1 LCKTVI
7 ETTYRGREE
16 DATVDTGQSS
26 LHPFVHLSR
35 EDLARLPAEASFTL
49 SEDDVREISV
59 HLSPEEAREV
69 YLPLSRLLYLHA
81 SATQNLYRAA
91 RTFLAEEEKEVPYV
105 LGIAG
110 SVAAGKSTVA
120 RVLRALISRW
130 PGSPEVGLVSTD
142 GFLYPNSVLRSRGLM
157 ERKGF
162 PESYD
167 LPLLLEF
174 LADIKSGRDEVS
186 APIHSHL
193 TYDILPDRTQ
203 SVVRPDV
210 LVVEGL
216 NMLEAGLPEP
226 SEGHRVF
233 VSDYCDFSIYVD
245 AQERHIK
252 EWYLER
258 FMRLREEAL
267 DDSSAY
273 FHRFAELSVEEAT
286 DLALGV
292 WDEIDHP
299 NLKENIEP
307 TRDRARLI
315 LEKGKDHSVQ
325 SVRLRKI

>member
-1 LCKTVI
+1 V
-7 ETTYRGREE
+7 
-16 DATVDTGQSS
+16 DAGQSS
-26 LHPFVHLSR
+26 LHPFVRLSR
-35 EDLARLPAEASFTL
+35 EDWARLPADASFAL
-49 SEDDVREISV
+49 SEENVREIGAY
-59 HLSPEEAREV
+59 LSPEEAAQV
-69 YLPLSRLLYLHA
+69 YLPLSRLLYLHVV
-81 SATQNLYRAA
+81 ATQNLYRAA
-91 RTFLAEEEKEVPYV
+91 RAFLAEEEKEVPYIV
-105 LGIAG
+105 GIAG

-142 GFLYPNSVLRSRGLM
+142 GFLHPNSVLRARGLM

-167 LPLLLEF
+167 LPLLLRF
-174 LADIKSGRDEVS
+174 LADIKSGRDGVS
-186 APIHSHL
+186 VPIHSHL
-193 TYDILPDRTQ
+193 TYDILPVRTQ
-203 SVVRPDV
+203 VVGRPDV
-210 LVVEGL
+210 LIVEGL

-252 EWYLER
+252 EWYVER
-258 FMRLREEAL
+258 FLRLREEAL
-267 DDSSAY
+267 GDSSAY
-273 FHRFAELSVEEAT
+273 FHRFAELSVEQAT
-286 DLALGV
+286 DEALRV

-307 TRDRARLI
+307 TKDRACLI
-315 LEKGKDHSVQ
+315 LEKAQDHSVK

>member
-1 LCKTVI
+1 VRLS
-7 ETTYRGREE
+7 REE
-16 DATVDTGQSS
+16 WARLPADSS
-26 LHPFVHLSR
+26 FALSEDDLQKIGGHLSR
-35 EDLARLPAEASFTL
+35 EEAT
-49 SEDDVREISV
+49 EI
-59 HLSPEEAREV
+59 
-69 YLPLSRLLYLHA
+69 YLPLSRLLYLHVE
-81 SATQNLYRAA
+81 ATQSLYRAA
-91 RTFLAEEEKEVPYV
+91 RAFLAEEDKEVPYV
-105 LGIAG
+105 VGIAG

-130 PGSPEVGLVSTD
+130 PGSPQVGLVSTD
-142 GFLYPNSVLRSRGLM
+142 GFLYPNRELQARGLM

-167 LPLLLEF
+167 LPLLLRF
-174 LADIKSGRDEVS
+174 LADIKSGRDGVS
-186 APIHSHL
+186 APIYSHL
-193 TYDILPDRTQ
+193 TYDILPDKTQ
-203 SVVRPDV
+203 AVGRPDV

-258 FMRLREEAL
+258 FLRLREEAL
-267 DDSSAY
+267 GDRTAY
-273 FHRFAELSVEEAT
+273 FHRFAELSVEDAR
-286 DLALGV
+286 DVALRI

-299 NLKENIEP
+299 NLEENIEP
-307 TRDRARLI
+307 TKDRARLI
-315 LEKGKDHSVQ
+315 LGKGHDHSVQ

>member
-1 LCKTVI
+1 M
-7 ETTYRGREE
+7 
-16 DATVDTGQSS
+16 DAGQSS
-26 LHPFVHLSR
+26 LHPFVRLSR
-35 EDLARLPAEASFTL
+35 EDLARLPADASFTL
-49 SEDDVREISV
+49 SKDDVREIGV
-59 HLSPEEAREV
+59 HLSPEEEREV
-69 YLPLSRLLYLHA
+69 YLPISRLLYLHA
-81 SATQNLYRAA
+81 SATQSLYRAA
-91 RTFLAEEEKEVPYV
+91 RAFLAEEEKEVPYIV
-105 LGIAG
+105 GISG

-120 RVLRALISRW
+120 RILRALISRW
-130 PGSPEVGLVSTD
+130 PGSPEVELVSTD
-142 GFLYPNSVLRSRGLM
+142 GFLYPNCVLRARELM

-167 LPLLLEF
+167 LPLLLKF
-174 LADIKSGRDEVS
+174 LADIKSGRGGVS

-193 TYDILPDRTQ
+193 TYDILPGRTQ
-203 SVVRPDV
+203 SVGRPDV
-210 LVVEGL
+210 LIVEGL
-216 NMLEAGLPEP
+216 NMLEAGLPES

-252 EWYLER
+252 EWYLVR

-267 DDSSAY
+267 EDSSAY

-286 DLALGV
+286 DVALRV

-315 LEKGKDHSVQ
+315 LEKGRDHSVQ

>member
-1 LCKTVI
+1 V
-7 ETTYRGREE
+7 
-16 DATVDTGQSS
+16 DAGHSN

-35 EDLARLPAEASFTL
+35 EDWSRLPADASFTL
-49 SEDDVREISV
+49 SEDVVREIGV
-59 HLSPEEAREV
+59 YLSPEEATEV
-69 YLPLSRLLYLHA
+69 YLPLSRLLYLHVR
-81 SATQNLYRAA
+81 STQSLYRATRA
-91 RTFLAEEEKEVPYV
+91 FLAEEEKEVPYV
-105 LGIAG
+105 VGIAG

-167 LPLLLEF
+167 LPLLLRF
-174 LADIKSGRDEVS
+174 LADIKSGRDGVS

-203 SVVRPDV
+203 VVGRPDV

-258 FMRLREEAL
+258 FLRLREEAL
-267 DDSSAY
+267 EDSSA
-273 FHRFAELSVEEAT
+273 
-286 DLALGV
+286 
-292 WDEIDHP
+292 
-299 NLKENIEP
+299 
-307 TRDRARLI
+307 
-315 LEKGKDHSVQ
+315 
-325 SVRLRKI
+325 

>member
-1 LCKTVI
+1 V
-7 ETTYRGREE
+7 
-16 DATVDTGQSS
+16 DAGQSS
-26 LHPFVHLSR
+26 LHPFVRLSR
-35 EDLARLPAEASFTL
+35 EDWAKLPADASFTL
-49 SEDDVREISV
+49 SEDDLRKLGAY
-59 HLSPEEAREV
+59 LSRKEATEV
-69 YLPLSRLLYLHA
+69 YLPLSRLLYLHVG
-81 SATQNLYRAA
+81 ATRSLYGAA
-91 RTFLAEEEKEVPYV
+91 RAFLAEEEKEVPYV
-105 LGIAG
+105 VGIAG
-110 SVAAGKSTVA
+110 SVAVGKSTVA

-130 PGSPEVGLVSTD
+130 PGSPEVSLVSTD

-167 LPLLLEF
+167 LPLLLRF
-174 LADIKSGRDEVS
+174 LADIKSGRDGVS

-193 TYDILPDRTQ
+193 AYDILPDRTQ
-203 SVVRPDV
+203 VVGRPDV

-245 AQERHIK
+245 ARERHIK

-258 FMRLREEAL
+258 FLRLREEAL
-267 DDSSAY
+267 GDSSAY
-273 FHRFAELSVEEAT
+273 FHRYAELPVEDARAV
-286 DLALGV
+286 ALRI

-315 LEKGKDHSVQ
+315 LEKGHDHSVQ
-325 SVRLRKI
+325 SVRLRKM

>member
-1 LCKTVI
+1 M
-7 ETTYRGREE
+7 E
-16 DATVDTGQSS
+16 AGQSS
-26 LHPFVHLSR
+26 LHPFVRLSR
-35 EDLARLPAEASFTL
+35 EDLARLPADASFAL
-49 SEDDVREISV
+49 SEDDVREIEV

-81 SATQNLYRAA
+81 SATQSLYRAA
-91 RTFLAEEEKEVPYV
+91 RAFLAEEEKEVPYV
-105 LGIAG
+105 VGIAG

-142 GFLYPNSVLRSRGLM
+142 GFLYPNSLLRARGLM

-167 LPLLLEF
+167 LPLLLKF
-174 LADIKSGRDEVS
+174 LADIKSGRDGVS

-203 SVVRPDV
+203 IVGRPDV

-252 EWYLER
+252 DWYLER

-286 DLALGV
+286 DLALRV

-299 NLKENIEP
+299 NLKENVEP

-315 LEKGKDHSVQ
+315 LEKGPDHSVQ